1 MSNGTYF
8 CQGVNNRTNVVR
20 LTVLVQVSLIL
31 LVCWGEFESL
41 FVSSRYK
48 AVTEYMPYTIPSWII
63 AALGD
68 VVVPD
73 NYTLTTSA
81 SVADL
86 ESAVDL
92 QPLSTNAPTQN
103 YPGLV
108 PDLSVQVQTT
118 PAQNGLNY
126 QVEGRKA
133 VGFWGICLDVF
144 DFDEER
150 INQWNF
156 PLLRRNFGY
165 VTLSRNSRVVAE
177 SPVHYGS
184 QLVASPIVLQQ
195 AYGYKPSVVQNE
207 LTNQIDKV
215 VLNQVDSH
223 WSPTVRFRVSF
234 LPIWE
239 VWALNFFQA

>member
-1 MSNGTYF
+1 M
-8 CQGVNNRTNVVR
+8 
-20 LTVLVQVSLIL
+20 
-31 LVCWGEFESL
+31 
-41 FVSSRYK
+41 
-48 AVTEYMPYTIPSWII
+48 AYTIPPWIL
-63 AALGD
+63 AALGE

-73 NYTLTTSA
+73 NYTLTTS
-81 SVADL
+81 SSIADIESGVQL
-86 ESAVDL
+86 EI
-92 QPLSTNAPTQN
+92 LSTATPTRN

-108 PDLSVQVQTT
+108 PNLSVNVQTT
-118 PAQNGLNY
+118 PSANGLNY

-144 DFDEER
+144 DYDETR

-165 VTLSRNSRVVAE
+165 VTLSRNSRVIAE

-184 QLVASPIVLQQ
+184 QLVAAPVVLHQ
-195 AYGYKPSVVQNE
+195 AYGYKPTVIANE
-207 LTNQIDKV
+207 LSNQIDKV
-215 VLNQVDSH
+215 VLNQVDSY
-223 WSPTVRFRVSF
+223 WSPTVRFQVSF